1 MAKAIHTVLHIPMG
15 DCSVGP
21 CPETSGSEGANRM
34 GFNSFAPVCLRNDED
49 DINVKLEPYI
59 NRNLKEPCTR
69 RNAYGHAIEE
79 TSRGAP

>member
-1 MAKAIHTVLHIPMG
+1 MVKAIHTVLHIPMG
-15 DCSVGP
+15 DCSIGP

-34 GFNSFAPVCLRNDED
+34 DFNGFAPVCLRNDED
-49 DINVKLEPYI
+49 DINK
-59 NRNLKEPCTR
+59 NLKEPCTR